1 MYGFKIRIKGDYALF
16 SRPEMKVERVSYDLP
31 TPGALVGLISA
42 IYWHPGVRYVID
54 KIYVYRP
61 INFVNIRRNE
71 LSEKISLR
79 SVRAE
84 MEGKGSAAVS
94 SADLRTQRASMLTGE
109 DNDDCR
115 TPRGVRGLK
124 SRFSSRNQSFQMSHP
139 ARGARIEMKGLS
151 RGLARQTVAPR
162 EGCAD

>member
-94 SADLRTQRASMLTGE
+94 SADLRTQRASMLLKDVE
-109 DNDDCR
+109 Y
-115 TPRGVRGLK
+115 GVEFHFVLTEKAEAG
-124 SRFSSRNQSFQMSHP
+124 MT
-139 ARGARIEMKGLS
+139 LS
-151 RGLARQTVAPR
+151 LIHI
-162 EGCAD
+162 